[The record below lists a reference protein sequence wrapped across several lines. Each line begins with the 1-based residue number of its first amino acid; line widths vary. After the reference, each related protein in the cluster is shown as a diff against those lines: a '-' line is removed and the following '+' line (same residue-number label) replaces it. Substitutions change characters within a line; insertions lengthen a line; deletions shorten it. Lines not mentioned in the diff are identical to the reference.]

1 MEVTRTD
8 KIDTIEVRKKCLLS
22 ITVAKLF
29 VLVAVSTQDDEKI
42 LRTTLAELLVEI
54 AFIDFLLAEVALS
67 NCPVFK
73 VLLAWSTNSSIDGRN

>member
-22 ITVAKLF
+22 ITVAELF
-29 VLVAVSTQDDEKI
+29 VVVAVSTQDDEKI

-54 AFIDFLLAEVALS
+54 AFIDFLLADVALS
-67 NCPVFK
+67 NCPVLR
-73 VLLAWSTNSSIDGRN
+73 VLRSTNSSIDGRN

>member
-22 ITVAKLF
+22 ITVAELF
-29 VLVAVSTQDDEKI
+29 VVVTVSTQDDEKI

-54 AFIDFLLAEVALS
+54 AFIDFLLADVALS
-67 NCPVFK
+67 NCPVLR
-73 VLLAWSTNSSIDGRN
+73 VLRSTNSSIDGRN

>member
-8 KIDTIEVRKKCLLS
+8 KIDEIEVRKKYLLS
-22 ITVAKLF
+22 ITVAELF
-29 VLVAVSTQDDEKI
+29 VVVAVSTQDDEKI

-67 NCPVFK
+67 SFASASRK
-73 VLLAWSTNSSIDGRN
+73 EYKFEY

>member
-22 ITVAKLF
+22 ITVAELF
-29 VLVAVSTQDDEKI
+29 VVVAVSTQDDEKI

-67 NCPVFK
+67 NYPFLK
-73 VLLAWSTNSSIDGRN
+73 VQIRVLM

>member
-22 ITVAKLF
+22 ITVAELS
-29 VLVAVSTQDDEKI
+29 VVVAVSTQDDEKI

-54 AFIDFLLAEVALS
+54 AFIDFLLADVALS
-67 NCPVFK
+67 NCPVLR
-73 VLLAWSTNSSIDGRN
+73 VLRSTNSSIDGRN